1 VALRLYLALKCY
13 SKFSLRLCVILSSRV
28 SSSSS
33 SLNCFSSVVVY
44 SPDSVKFVI
53 CMGNDLPGYHRF
65 RIFIISFGW
74 RRKWPQWSRN
84 FLSFISAFRIL
95 TYLYHSTVPSVGWSI
110 DRIMLIGGQRTRW
123 AIQVSYSFGVCSV
136 LTFSI
141 IFILEYYP
149 INTFSFPNRQ

>member
-1 VALRLYLALKCY
+1 MALRLYLALKCY

-44 SPDSVKFVI
+44 SPDSVKVVI
-53 CMGNDLPGYHRF
+53 CMGNDLPDYHRS

-74 RRKWPQWSRN
+74 RRKWSQWSRN
-84 FLSFISAFRIL
+84 FLSFISAFRII
-95 TYLYHSTVPSVGWSI
+95 TYPYRSTVPSVGWSI
-110 DRIMLIGGQRTRW
+110 DRIMLIGDQKIHW
-123 AIQVSYSFGVCSV
+123 AILASYSFEVCSV

-149 INTFSFPNRQ
+149 INTFSFTNHQ